1 MGKSRFAEILGFVA
15 GALTA
20 FAFVPQ
26 VILVWGMKPAPVDD
40 ISLPMYAILCSG
52 VLGWVIYG
60 ILIKSR
66 PIVVWNAIT
75 FLLALS
81 VLVYKFIYG

>member
-1 MGKSRFAEILGFVA
+1 MKKSRFAEILGFVV
-15 GALTA
+15 GALTT
-20 FAFVPQ
+20 FAFIPQ
-26 VILVWGMKPAPVDD
+26 VILVWSMKPAPADA

-66 PIVVWNAIT
+66 PIIVWNAT
-75 FLLALS
+75 TLLLAFF
-81 VLVYKFIYG
+81 VLVYKFTYG